1 MMMFVEG
8 HWESIDTL
16 QDISRIIR
24 EYYNENLANRLD
36 DMIPD
41 SDNLEDELE
50 ELEGLRSIIDEI
62 RGLVL

>member
-36 DMIPD
+36 DLIPD
-41 SDNLEDELE
+41 SDNIEEELE